1 MKVVLDTNI
10 LVSAFAIGG
19 KPALILDL
27 VVDGEIECATSERLM
42 GELTR
47 ILGDKLGFDS
57 RQLDEIGSII
67 RTTFTVLES
76 PVNPPA
82 ISRDPDDDHVLEVA
96 KVALADFI
104 VSGDKDLLVLGKYLD
119 IPIVTSA
126 VFLERYS
133 RNDG

>member
-27 VVDGEIECATSERLM
+27 VVDGEVEGATSERLI

>member
-1 MKVVLDTNI
+1 MLDTNI

-27 VVDGEIECATSERLM
+27 VVDGEVEGATSERLI